1 MLFLMR
7 NRKDLPGPGM
17 ADATVDPRKK
27 FWGTMDKDG
36 MGCLRKG
43 KKISGSFKHV
53 PSKFRP
59 WHTK

>member
-43 KKISGSFKHV
+43 KKNI
-53 PSKFRP
+53 RQL
-59 WHTK
+59 